1 MPAIHLI
8 ERHENVHPTDKAKG
22 EWESGDWVVSEET
35 AQRLVGGLI
44 YLHRAQDEPSHFGGE
59 ILSFHVLSSG
69 PEAGRIV
76 FRFRAAISCKGVKAG
91 REGLGNEKKIVW

>member
-8 ERHENVHPTDKAKG
+8 ERLNNVHPIDKEKG
-22 EWESGDWVVSEET
+22 EWESGHWVVSGKT

-44 YLHRAQDEPSHFGGE
+44 YLHPSQDKPSHFGGE

-69 PEAGRIV
+69 PLARRVV
-76 FRFRAAISCKGVKAG
+76 FRFRAANTCSGTAQKRAAPYLHV
-91 REGLGNEKKIVW
+91 GL